1 MNKEQIEQVANNYI
15 GHPYEVDEGVD
26 VFSRREAFKEG
37 AEWRINSV
45 WHDAS
50 KEPKIGKMK
59 RC

>member
-50 KEPKIGKMK
+50 KEPKNGKMK